1 MATSLIDADS
11 LLAIDVG
18 SINTRA
24 SLFDVVDGSYR
35 FLASGS
41 APTTAHAPYFDIGEG
56 IRMAL
61 DRLQSIT
68 GRTLVGADEQL
79 IVPSKPDGSGVDSVC
94 ATLSVGQPLKVVAVG
109 LLEDVSLESV
119 RRLASSTYA
128 RLMDTISLTDRRKTE
143 TRMDTILRIRPD
155 LILVAGGTEGG
166 ASQSV
171 LKLLESIGLAC
182 YLMPQEQRPEVLFAG
197 NQDLKPQVQ
206 DVLGKL
212 AQVSF
217 APNVRPTL
225 TDEDLEPAIVQLASI
240 FRSVRSRKMTG
251 VQELDAWAGGGLIPT
266 STGFGRVIR
275 FLSRVYDVSKGV
287 LGIDVGAFATTLAA
301 AFSGELFMGV
311 HSHLGMS
318 TNLAQLMDSGADG
331 ELLRWLHLPVSP
343 QNVRDYLHNK
353 SLFPASLPA
362 TAEDLDIEQ
371 AIARQLMR
379 AALLKTAEGFPSKV
393 FRYGPRLTPWFE
405 PIFASGAV
413 ITQAPSPAQSMLMLL
428 DGLQPTGVT
437 TVAIDYNHILPSLGA
452 AAAKNPV
459 LAVQVLEPNTFVSL
473 GTVISPVSEAKP
485 GTPILRVRMVQD
497 DNSETALEI
506 KQGTLEVLHLPMGK
520 TAKLDLRPLQR
531 TDVGMGAAG
540 RGGGLRVVGGVLGVV
555 IDARGRPLR
564 IPDDPVQ
571 RRETLEKWRWALG
584 I

>member
-1 MATSLIDADS
+1 MTTSLIDADS

-41 APTTAHAPYFDIGEG
+41 ALTTAHAPYFDIGEG

-61 DRLQSIT
+61 DRLQVIT
-68 GRTLVGADEQL
+68 GRTLIGADEQL
-79 IVPSKPDGSGVDSVC
+79 ILPSRADGSGVDKVC
-94 ATLSVGQPLKVVAVG
+94 ATLSVGQPLKIVAVG

-128 RLMDTISLTDRRKTE
+128 RLMDTINLTDRRKTE

-171 LKLLESIGLAC
+171 LKLLEAIGLAC
-182 YLMPQEQRPEVLFAG
+182 YLMPQEQRPDVLYAG
-197 NQDLKPQVQ
+197 NQELKPQVQ
-206 DVLGKL
+206 EALGKL
-212 AQVSF
+212 ANVTF

-225 TDEDLEPAIVQLASI
+225 TEEDLEPAIVHLASVY
-240 FRSVRSRKMTG
+240 RSVRSRKLTG

-266 STGFGRVIR
+266 ATGFGRVIR
-275 FLSRVYDVSKGV
+275 FLSRVYDQSKGV
-287 LGIDVGAFATTLAA
+287 LGIDVGAFSTTLAA
-301 AFSGELFMGV
+301 AFSGELIMGV
-311 HSHLGMS
+311 HSQLGMS
-318 TNLAQLMDSGADG
+318 ANLTQVFDLSEDG
-331 ELLRWLHLPVSP
+331 ELMRWLHLPIP
-343 QNVRDYLHNK
+343 PDDVRDYLYNK
-353 SLFPASLPA
+353 SLFAGSLPA

-379 AALLKTAEGFPSKV
+379 LALLKTSGGFPARV
-393 FRYGPRLTPWFE
+393 FRYGPQLTPWFE

-413 ITQAPSPAQSMLMLL
+413 ITQAPSPAHSLLMLL

-437 TVAIDYNHILPSLGA
+437 TLAIDYNHILPSLGA
-452 AAAKNPV
+452 AAATNPV

-485 GTPILRVRMVQD
+485 GTPILRVRMLQD

-506 KQGTLEVLHLPMGK
+506 KQGSLEMLHLPIGK
-520 TAKLDLRPLQR
+520 AARLELRPLQR

-564 IPDDPVQ
+564 LPEDAVQ
-571 RRETLEKWRWALG
+571 RREMIEKWRWALG

>member
-61 DRLQSIT
+61 DRLQAIT
-68 GRTLVGADEQL
+68 GKTLIGADEQL
-79 IVPSKPDGSGVDSVC
+79 ILPSKADGSGVDKVC
-94 ATLSVGQPLKVVAVG
+94 ATLSVGQPLKIVAVG
-109 LLEDVSLESV
+109 LLEDVSLDSV

-171 LKLLESIGLAC
+171 LKLLDAIGLAC
-182 YLMPQEQRPEVLFAG
+182 YLMPQEQRPEVLYAG
-197 NQDLKPQVQ
+197 NQALKPQVQ
-206 DVLGKL
+206 EALGKL
-212 AQVSF
+212 APVTF

-225 TDEDLEPAIVQLASI
+225 TEEDLEPAIVHLASVY
-240 FRSVRSRKMTG
+240 RSVRSRKLTG

-266 STGFGRVIR
+266 ATGFGRVIR
-275 FLSRVYDVSKGV
+275 FLSRVYDQSKGV

-301 AFSGELFMGV
+301 AFSGELYMGV

-318 TNLAQLMDSGADG
+318 ANLTQGWDLNEGG
-331 ELLRWLHLPVSP
+331 ELMRWLHLPVPP
-343 QNVRDYLHNK
+343 QYVRDYLHNK
-353 SLFPASLPA
+353 FLFPGSLPA

-371 AIARQLMR
+371 AVARQLMR
-379 AALLKTAEGFPSKV
+379 SALLKTSEGFPSRV
-393 FRYGPRLTPWFE
+393 YRYGPQLTPWFE
-405 PIFASGAV
+405 PVFASGAV
-413 ITQAPSPAQSMLMLL
+413 ITQAPSPAQSLLMLL

-437 TVAIDYNHILPSLGA
+437 TLAVDYNHILPSLGA
-452 AAAKNPV
+452 AAATNPV

-473 GTVISPVSEAKP
+473 GTIISPISEARP

-497 DNSETALEI
+497 DNSETSLEI
-506 KQGTLEVLHLPMGK
+506 KQGSLEMLHLPIGK
-520 TAKLDLRPLQR
+520 VARLELRPLQR
-531 TDVGMGAAG
+531 TDIGMGVAG
-540 RGGGLRVVGGVLGVV
+540 RGGGLRVVGGVLGVI

-564 IPDDPVQ
+564 LPDDAVQ
-571 RRETLEKWRWALG
+571 RREMIEKWRWALG